1 MHLTKCYILCRLFEG
16 HFLFL
21 GPTAQIGRFIARSAT
36 QLCNHAGLGLGRHAM
51 NLKELH
57 LGPRPRVAALDSAHD
72 LIVSRFVVWKRP
84 RGRRE
89 NHETTMH
96 TNTTAYQSPK
106 KPQNWYLPP
115 KYREIKNTVRDG
127 RARRARLPDL
137 GALACLQLKPQLV
150 VIGPQLSGQVAMR
163 VMALWLSPRCCS
175 RPAWSRSIRR
185 RVTLL
190 VREFHHAL

>member
-1 MHLTKCYILCRLFEG
+1 MFAPFQVLYPYILCRLFEG

-51 NLKELH
+51 NLEELH
-57 LGPRPRVAALDSAHD
+57 LGPRPRVAALDSARD

-89 NHETTMH
+89 NHETKNTTH

-106 KPQNWYLPP
+106 KPQKWYLPP
-115 KYREIKNTVRDG
+115 KYREIKNT
-127 RARRARLPDL
+127 
-137 GALACLQLKPQLV
+137 
-150 VIGPQLSGQVAMR
+150 
-163 VMALWLSPRCCS
+163 
-175 RPAWSRSIRR
+175 AWHTRYMYM
-185 RVTLL
+185 
-190 VREFHHAL
+190 